1 MAAAAAATTST
12 RAPAR
17 SGSGRFPLRATF
29 GWLPSGRTSGSRKR
43 PSCSTAGGCGT
54 PLPAFSGSGRRR
66 TPTMGDFTG
75 LVLFV
80 LFGAVFFYILYGVI
94 RAAVRDGIGQA
105 DERRRRRAT
114 EESDAV
120 GR

>member
-1 MAAAAAATTST
+1 
-12 RAPAR
+12 
-17 SGSGRFPLRATF
+17 
-29 GWLPSGRTSGSRKR
+29 
-43 PSCSTAGGCGT
+43 
-54 PLPAFSGSGRRR
+54 
-66 TPTMGDFTG
+66 MGDFTG

-105 DERRRRRAT
+105 EERRRRRH
-114 EESDAV
+114 EDQPDSV